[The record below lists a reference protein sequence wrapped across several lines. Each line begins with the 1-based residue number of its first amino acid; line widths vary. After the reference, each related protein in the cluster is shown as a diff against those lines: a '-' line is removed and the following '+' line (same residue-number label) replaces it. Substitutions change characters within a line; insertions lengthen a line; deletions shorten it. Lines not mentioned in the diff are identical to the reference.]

1 MKYIYLK
8 FSALFL
14 LFYFL
19 LLTNLSAQTNYSKEV
34 EEKIYQFEHSLSNGL
49 IQIDSLQ
56 KWTIEQRMKFYK
68 INGLSIAFVHDYKI
82 EWAKG
87 YGWADVSEKRTVTA
101 ETFFQAASIGK
112 SLNSIGVLK
121 LAQEKKLDLYADIN
135 NYLTSWK
142 FPYDSVSKG
151 KKITTVD
158 LLSHTAG
165 LSVHGFIGY
174 KPGEALPNIIEVL
187 DGKRPAN
194 SPAVRSLFQPGLKF
208 QYSGGG
214 IVISQLIVENIT
226 GESYENYMKKN
237 VLDPIGM
244 SNTYYTFPI
253 PKEGQKSNLAT
264 AYYNNGKEVNGKFHI
279 YPVQAVG
286 SSWTTPTDIAK
297 YIIETQL
304 SLLGK
309 SNKVLTQEMT
319 QLYLTPYIDRNSAP
333 GTFVYKRKGGEKYFT
348 HNGRNE
354 GFVSVYFGSIE
365 NGNGIVMMANSES
378 NEIFSEIANAIAL
391 TYDVNLFDKPIVKK
405 TMSIEKN
412 LLDSYVGK
420 YEKSGA
426 KFVAEIRRSGDH
438 LKIQGNGN
446 VAFDVYPQGN
456 NMFFAT
462 VDDIVVEFIADEKG
476 KFIKMVAR
484 QNQENTEFIKK

>member
-1 MKYIYLK
+1 MKFTCVKSIC
-8 FSALFL
+8 FL
-14 LFYFL
+14 LSCIL
-19 LLTNLSAQTNYSKEV
+19 LCNQSEAQTGYSKEV
-34 EEKIYQFEHSLSNGL
+34 EAKIYQFEHSLSNGL
-49 IQIDSLQ
+49 IQIDSMQ

-82 EWAKG
+82 DWAKG
-87 YGWADVSEKRTVTA
+87 YGWADISEKRPVTI

-121 LAQEKKLDLYADIN
+121 LAEEKKLDLYADIN

-151 KKITTVD
+151 KKITTMD
-158 LLSHTAG
+158 LLCHTAG

-174 KPGEALPNIIEVL
+174 KPSETLPTIIEVL

-214 IVISQLIVENIT
+214 IVISQLIAENIT
-226 GESYENYMKKN
+226 RESYENYMKKN
-237 VLDPIGM
+237 VLNPIGM
-244 SNTYYTFPI
+244 SNTYFTLNT
-253 PKEGQKSNLAT
+253 PKEGQKINLAT
-264 AYYNNGKEVNGKFHI
+264 AYYNNGKEVNGKFHV

-304 SLLGK
+304 SLVGK

-348 HNGRNE
+348 HNGKNE

-391 TYDVNLFDKPIVKK
+391 TYDMNLFDKPVVKK
-405 TMSIEKN
+405 KVSIEKH

-426 KFVAEIRRSGDH
+426 KFVAEIKKSGNH
-438 LKIQGNGN
+438 LKLVGNGN
-446 VAFDVYPQGN
+446 VVFDVYPQSSN
-456 NMFFAT
+456 IFFAT
-462 VDDIVVEFIADEKG
+462 IDDIVLEFIADEKG
-476 KFIKMVAR
+476 KITKLISH
-484 QNQENTEFIKK
+484 QNGENTELLRK